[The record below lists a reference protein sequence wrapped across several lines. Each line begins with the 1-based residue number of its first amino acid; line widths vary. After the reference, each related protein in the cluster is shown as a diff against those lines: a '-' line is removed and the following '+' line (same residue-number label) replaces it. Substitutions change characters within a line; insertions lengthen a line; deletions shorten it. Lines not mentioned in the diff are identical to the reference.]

1 MKKYKLFLFVL
12 IQLLGLIVL
21 SCKDLSSAESERDL
35 GVSESRNVAKIVRPP
50 DVSKANVKKIRKITA
65 LVTSPAPLFGQTAED
80 LLTIKLRD
88 MGFDVAE
95 RTEVSEAT
103 IKELN
108 KFEKQAEKSEEK
120 QQEEIL
126 DVIKIGEKLGL
137 DAVLIGTIFD
147 GRCQLNFSKE
157 KPPRVV
163 EKIAVSTFHL
173 QIIDVRIGKAII
185 SIILEY
191 DMGESITNAIDAITK
206 IIREE
211 IKD

>member
-1 MKKYKLFLFVL
+1 MKEYRRYLFTI
-12 IQLLGLIVL
+12 IQLLVLITP
-21 SCKDLSSAESERDL
+21 SCKDVSAAESERDL
-35 GVSESRNVAKIVRPP
+35 GVSESRNVARIVRPP
-50 DVSKANVKKIRKITA
+50 DVSKANIKKIRKITA
-65 LVTSPAPLFGQTAED
+65 LVTSPAPLFGQVAED
-80 LLTIKLRD
+80 LLAIKLRD

-95 RTEVSEAT
+95 RTKVSEAT

-108 KFEKQAEKSEEK
+108 KFEKQTEKPEEK

-137 DAVLIGTIFD
+137 DAVLVGTLFD

-157 KPPRVV
+157 KTPRVV

-191 DMGESITNAIDAITK
+191 DMGENITNAVDAMVK
-206 IIREE
+206 IIKEE